1 MENKNNKIA
10 IGGFQVEQLSL
21 LPEIDDKK
29 VQKEVVSIL
38 KEYRALKMRFN
49 NEVEQEGISLF
60 PELRNS
66 KTTNKMKVQQVEK
79 ALNNIL
85 DDDERNIITMKFLTN
100 KPVKDAFVQNELM
113 MKNSYFYEKKKSAI
127 KLIATTLGII

>member
-1 MENKNNKIA
+1 M
-10 IGGFQVEQLSL
+10 EQLTL
-21 LPEIDDKK
+21 LPAIDDKK

-66 KTTNKMKVQQVEK
+66 KTMSQFKVRQIEK
-79 ALNNIL
+79 VLDDIL
-85 DDDERNIITMKFLTN
+85 DDDERSIISMKFLTN
-100 KPVKDAFVQNELM
+100 KSVKDSFVQNELM
-113 MKNSYFYEKKKSAI
+113 ISNSYFYAKKKSAI
-127 KLIATTLGII
+127 KLVATALGII

>member
-1 MENKNNKIA
+1 
-10 IGGFQVEQLSL
+10 VEQLSL

-66 KTTNKMKVQQVEK
+66 KTTNKMK
-79 ALNNIL
+79 ALSGAQ
-85 DDDERNIITMKFLTN
+85 DHK
-100 KPVKDAFVQNELM
+100 
-113 MKNSYFYEKKKSAI
+113 
-127 KLIATTLGII
+127 IATALFVRHKSLRSRSWTQVQISGGTNPL